1 MKGGKTIRFILKF
14 LISFI
19 LIYGLYYS
27 ILSLVPEGATWWL
40 KKLAQQV
47 NFFHANLSPGAFF
60 SMSHGSPILHLNYLE
75 VGTLVPACTGHRI
88 FFLFW
93 SLMIAIQGNKKGS
106 WWFRLLLASLFLH
119 LSNLARISLL
129 AYLQLKAPEIHSY
142 FHDFIF
148 QGLFYGSLIACIIFM
163 FKTKR

>member
-1 MKGGKTIRFILKF
+1 MKGGKTIRFLLRF
-14 LISFI
+14 LISFM

-27 ILSLVPEGATWWL
+27 ILSLIPEGSTWWL

-47 NFFHANLSPGAFF
+47 NFFHAYLSPGAFF
-60 SMSHGSPILHLNYLE
+60 SMSQGSPILHLNYQE

-93 SLMIAIQGNKKGS
+93 SLMIAIQGKKGRT
-106 WWFRLLLASLFLH
+106 WWFRLMLASLFLH

-129 AYLQLKAPEIHSY
+129 AYLHWKTPELHSY

-163 FKTKR
+163 LKPKT